1 MVEIS
6 NRELENFNIDLK
18 ISKNQSKNGG
28 FKNKYKSISI
38 AKNEFVYQIDSD
50 NIANSKFLKY
60 LENVNF
66 TKLDKKILYI
76 PSGIF
81 LFKKN
86 KYEKYIKPRNN
97 ITFLNNSKIIT
108 PEFLK
113 QSLIIEDNF
122 VKNKNV
128 NWLLNTGNP
137 FVYKDSYM
145 SFLEKGLKMEEK
157 KLSAGDAIAMI
168 YFWLSSGH
176 NICVAS
182 FLKHYHRTRENSYW
196 NVEGKS
202 SYNSTEYFKAQIK
215 NL

>member
-157 KLSAGDAIAMI
+157 KLSAGDAIAMV

-202 SYNSTEYFKAQIK
+202 SYNSTEYFKVQIK

>member
-157 KLSAGDAIAMI
+157 KLSAGDAIAMV

>member
-1 MVEIS
+1 MGQ
-6 NRELENFNIDLK
+6 

-157 KLSAGDAIAMI
+157 KLSAGDAIAMV

-202 SYNSTEYFKAQIK
+202 SYNSTEYFKVQIK

>member
-28 FKNKYKSISI
+28 FKNKYKCISI

-50 NIANSKFLKY
+50 NIASSKFLKY

-86 KYEKYIKPRNN
+86 KYEKYFKPRNN
-97 ITFLNNSKIIT
+97 ITFLNKSKIIT

-113 QSLIIEDNF
+113 QSLIVEDNF

-137 FVYKDSYM
+137 FFYKNSYM

-157 KLSAGDAIAMI
+157 KLSAGDAIAMV

-202 SYNSTEYFKAQIK
+202 SYDSTEYFKAQIK

>member
-1 MVEIS
+1 LVEIS

-157 KLSAGDAIAMI
+157 KLSAGDAIAMV

-202 SYNSTEYFKAQIK
+202 SYNSTEYFKVQIK